1 METKM
6 KLSQFV
12 SSGDSKSLAQ
22 IDGKQFTIV
31 KVEDSNYEEAGETTK
46 GVKITTKESFDVDG
60 KEYNKFHTTRTAVV
74 SKLSNPEIRKSL
86 ESGKEIGPIISKQV
100 QSKSGRNYID
110 IIDAD

>member
-1 METKM
+1 MVTKM
-6 KLSQFV
+6 KLNQFV

-46 GVKITTKESFDVDG
+46 GVKITTEESFDVDG
-60 KEYNKFHTTRTAVV
+60 EQYNKFHTTRTAVV

-86 ESGKEIGPIISKQV
+86 ERGKEIGPVISKQV
-100 QSKSGRNYID
+100 QGKSGRNYID
-110 IIDAD
+110 IVDAD